1 MEVPG
6 MRISLAGVRLVRA
19 DWSLCAEGIF
29 GEGIHLI
36 SGDVGSGKSTLALLL
51 AGLFSPASGTVEREG
66 FTSAM
71 IAFQFPEFH
80 VTGPD
85 LEGECKAWGVDP
97 APVLAAAG
105 LAGRKTASHPLHLSR
120 GELKRLV
127 LACVLAK
134 DHDLLILDEPFSS
147 LDCTEKER
155 LCATLSGRKRG
166 ITIIFTH
173 EQAHFPRIDRIWE
186 IREGMLYD
194 RGRPPSAFGQWDHAP
209 GIIKDLIAR
218 GRVPANIAHA
228 DLLEA
233 ACRT

>member
-1 MEVPG
+1 MKV
-6 MRISLAGVRLVRA
+6 SLAGVRAVRG
-19 DWSLCAEGIF
+19 DWSISAEGVF
-29 GEGIHLI
+29 EEGVHLV

-51 AGLFSPASGTVEREG
+51 AGLFPPASGTVEREG
-66 FTSAM
+66 ITTTM

-85 LEGECKAWGVDP
+85 LVAECRSWDVDP
-97 APVLAAAG
+97 VAVLASAG
-105 LAGRKTASHPLHLSR
+105 LAGRETTNPLSLSR

-127 LACVLAK
+127 LACMLAK
-134 DHDLLILDEPFSS
+134 DHDLLVLDEPFSS

-155 LCATLSGRKRG
+155 LCAVLSGRKRG

-173 EQAHFPRIDRIWE
+173 EQAHFPRVDRIWE
-186 IREGMLYD
+186 IQDGALHD
-194 RGRPPSAFGQWDHAP
+194 RGRLPSALGCWDHAP
-209 GIIKDLIAR
+209 AFVKNLIAR
-218 GRVPANIAHA
+218 QKIPENISQA

>member
-6 MRISLAGVRLVRA
+6 VKIALARVRA
-19 DWSLCAEGIF
+19 VRGDWTLSADGVFE
-29 GEGIHLI
+29 EGIHLV

-51 AGLFSPASGTVEREG
+51 AGLLPYISGTIQREG
-66 FTSAM
+66 IESAM
-71 IAFQFPEFH
+71 ITFQFPEFH
-80 VTGPD
+80 ITGTD
-85 LEGECKAWGVDP
+85 LVRECRAWGVDP
-97 APVLAAAG
+97 AAVLADTG
-105 LAGRKTASHPLHLSR
+105 LAGQKSMNPLDLSR

-155 LCATLSGRKRG
+155 LCGALSGRKKG

-173 EQAHFPRIDRIWE
+173 EQAHFPRVDRIWE
-186 IREGMLYD
+186 IQAGVLHD
-194 RGRPPSAFGQWDHAP
+194 RGRLPSALDQWDHAP
-209 GIIKDLIAR
+209 AIVKDLMAR
-218 GRVPANIAHA
+218 GRVPENISQA

>member
-6 MRISLAGVRLVRA
+6 MKVSLAGIRAVRR
-19 DWSLCAEGIF
+19 DWSLSAQGTF
-29 GEGIHLI
+29 GEGIHLV

-51 AGLFSPASGTVEREG
+51 AGLYPPASGTVEREG
-66 FTSAM
+66 IASVM

-85 LEGECKAWGVDP
+85 LVRECKAWGVDP
-97 APVLAAAG
+97 GTVLAAAG
-105 LAGRKTASHPLHLSR
+105 LAGQMMKNPLDLSR
-120 GELKRLV
+120 GELKRLI
-127 LACVLAK
+127 LACALAR

-147 LDCTEKER
+147 LDCSEKER
-155 LCATLSGRKRG
+155 LCTALSGRKRG

-173 EQAHFPRIDRIWE
+173 EKAHFPRVDRIWE
-186 IREGMLYD
+186 IQGGVLHD
-194 RGRPPSAFGQWDHAP
+194 RGRLPSALGRWDHAP
-209 GIIKDLIAR
+209 AAIKNLVAN
-218 GRVPANIAHA
+218 GRVPANIAQA

>member
-6 MRISLAGVRLVRA
+6 LKVSLASVWAVRG
-19 DWSLCAEGIF
+19 DWSLFAQGTFE
-29 GEGIHLI
+29 EGIHLV

-51 AGLFSPASGTVEREG
+51 AGLFPPASGTMEREG
-66 FTSAM
+66 IASVM

-85 LEGECKAWGVDP
+85 LERECKAWGVDP

-105 LAGRKTASHPLHLSR
+105 LAGRERTNPLDLSR
-120 GELKRLV
+120 GELKRLI
-127 LACVLAK
+127 LACVLAR
-134 DHDLLILDEPFSS
+134 DYELLILDEPFSS
-147 LDCTEKER
+147 LDCAEKER
-155 LCATLSGRKRG
+155 LCTALSGRKRG

-173 EQAHFPRIDRIWE
+173 EKAHFPRVDRIWE
-186 IREGMLYD
+186 IQRGVLHD
-194 RGRPPSAFGQWDHAP
+194 RGRLPSALGHWDHAP
-209 GIIKDLIAR
+209 AIVKSLIAR
-218 GRVPANIAHA
+218 GKVMANISQA